1 MTASPPPPPSDDPIA
16 AAEQATWTPPPS
28 AVFGRIH
35 VTYRFVVLAR
45 GVGKQD
51 YDPAVHALEDRRT
64 AIEVELQPVDPAR
77 GEVRRDLLAE
87 SRSWTQI
94 LRPSLQACGVTVRSL
109 DDQFVELALVP
120 DGRTYQDRTTNEKK
134 ASTTVKL
141 VRVFPDEASCFAAY
155 QARQGG
161 SGGAGPDLSAVRAAG
176 AGMVA
181 SGPPAPAGPSRET
194 AARFLPALW
203 QQAGQDVARMA
214 ELLAANQLLSAHF
227 GIDSPEVLAII
238 GGAGAPAPAGA
249 AGDAQAQAVAP

>member
-1 MTASPPPPPSDDPIA
+1 MTASSPPPPPSDDPIA
-16 AAEQATWTPPPS
+16 AAEQATWAPPPS

-64 AIEVELQPVDPAR
+64 SIEVELQPVDPAR

-94 LRPSLQACGVTVRSL
+94 LRPSLQAAGVTVRSL
-109 DDQFVELALVP
+109 DDRFVELALVP
-120 DGRTYQDRTTNEKK
+120 DGRTYQDKTTNEKK

-155 QARQGG
+155 QQRQAAFGG
-161 SGGAGPDLSAVRAAG
+161 RGADAAG
-176 AGMVA
+176 GPGGFGAAPGGGNGMVA
-181 SGPPAPAGPSRET
+181 SGPPPPAGPSRET

-227 GIDSPEVLAII
+227 TIDSDEVLAVV
-238 GGAGAPAPAGA
+238 GGAGAAGQA
-249 AGDAQAQAVAP
+249 AAS